1 MKKNLTLILCL
12 LGLLSK
18 NSSFGQGLQV
28 NPPSANSSN
37 TVFISHPIY
46 PSNFFF
52 SEPQVLSLD
61 MNESGEKLLKIQ
73 KAGESISIA
82 LHDIQSDKSSNIKS
96 SSASNASNAYFLNE
110 SLIALEIQGETNFFE
125 IIEIAT
131 SKVIAT
137 VNANVFIGSTSTSA
151 FFSIQNGSSSAIEK
165 FDLTTKKSAQSFV
178 IPGEVFGWYFT
189 KKKGIVGVAVHNSM
203 LSKIHTVENDKLGK
217 SLFEF
222 SSGYY
227 FETKG
232 CNNDGDVFYGV
243 TNFQSVTTYACAI
256 SKTGI
261 KPLNNKTGESCTDIF
276 VLDNE
281 VTLRTNNINAA
292 EYQES
297 QNANIQKILAFANE
311 GFKGSSVKILETS
324 EKNNNILFSIQGET
338 VKPKYFVWEANKAKP
353 VSSDIYDGKNLT
365 FASSEVV
372 EINTGEVSPQTGRMY
387 LPSKSEKSSYP
398 LVVYIPNNIFLPYAN
413 QFNPTVQHLCQSGY
427 AVFVWNTRYSFR
439 PKIGFAYSDL
449 VGSFPEDLDLVL
461 TSLSN
466 DYSLLAGKT
475 YVAGEGL
482 GAYLVLNAST
492 GSRETFNGFV
502 MNRMEFPGKSFD
514 QDLNAARM
522 FGEDAQSKLN
532 TLDRIALSDKGN
544 YLSFQTTKSNTEIR
558 LSNTVKQNKIKW
570 TEHTSTLNKSV
581 RITSKEI
588 DGISLW
594 LQHLSQI
601 EPRVIEDKPKVEVK
615 KK

>member
-52 SEPQVLSLD
+52 TEPQVLSMD
-61 MNESGEKLLKIQ
+61 MNDSGDKLLKVQ
-73 KAGESISIA
+73 KAGESISIV
-82 LHDIQSDKSSNIKS
+82 LQDIQSDKISNIKS
-96 SSASNASNAYFLNE
+96 SNASNASNAYFLNE
-110 SLIALEIQGETNFFE
+110 NLVALEIQGETNFFE
-125 IIEIAT
+125 IIEIAA

-151 FFSIQNGSSSAIEK
+151 FFSNQNSSSSAIEK
-165 FDLTTKKSAQSFV
+165 FDLTTKKSTQSVV
-178 IPGEVFGWYFT
+178 IRGEVYGWYFT
-189 KKKGIVGVAVHNSM
+189 KKKGIVGAVVHNTMVSN
-203 LSKIHTVENDKLGK
+203 IYAIENDKLGK

-232 CNNDGDVFYGV
+232 CNNEGDVFYGI
-243 TNFQSVTTYACAI
+243 TNFQSVTAYACAI

-261 KPLNNKTGESCTDIF
+261 KPLINKTNENCTDIF
-276 VLDNE
+276 MLNNE
-281 VTLRTNNINAA
+281 VALSTNNINAA

-297 QNANIQKILAFANE
+297 QNANIQKILEFAKE
-311 GFKGSSVKILETS
+311 GFKGSSVAILEHS

-338 VKPKYFVWEANKAKP
+338 IKPKYFVWQVNKAKP
-353 VSSDIYDGKNLT
+353 VSSDVNDGKNLT
-365 FASSEVV
+365 FVSSEVSQ
-372 EINTGEVSPQTGRMY
+372 IKTGELTPQNGRMY
-387 LPSKSEKSSYP
+387 LPSKTEKSSYP
-398 LVVYIPNNIFLPYAN
+398 LIIYIPNNIFLPYAN
-413 QFNPTVQHLCQSGY
+413 QFNPVVQHLCQSGY

-439 PKIGFAYSDL
+439 PKIGFTYSDL
-449 VGSFPEDLDLVL
+449 VASLPEDLDLVL
-461 TSLSN
+461 TSLTN
-466 DYSLLAGKT
+466 EYSILRGKT
-475 YVAGEGL
+475 YILGEGL
-482 GAYLVLNAST
+482 GAYLGLNAST
-492 GSRETFNGFV
+492 SSREAVGGVV
-502 MNRMEFPGKSFD
+502 MNRMDFPGKSFA

-570 TEHTSTLNKSV
+570 TEHSSTLNKSV